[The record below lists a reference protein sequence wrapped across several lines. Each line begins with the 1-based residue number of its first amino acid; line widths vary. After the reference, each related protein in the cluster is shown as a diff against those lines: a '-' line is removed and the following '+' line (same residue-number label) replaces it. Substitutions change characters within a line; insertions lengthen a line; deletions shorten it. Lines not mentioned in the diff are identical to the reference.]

1 MTTRDESADN
11 ASDDAYDRLRRR
23 VLWSMPSGLY
33 VVGSRGNGEGGTVA
47 LNLMTANLV
56 IQVCV
61 EPKLIGVAIDAESVT
76 HGLMIQGGVFAISLL
91 PRTERTVVRKFV
103 KPITSS
109 DIGRDE
115 RGFVTTMAG
124 QAVHLGQTGAPLLA
138 VAAAGLECEI
148 RQRQDLGSHSLFIGE
163 VVAVV
168 GPDHDVELLRM
179 EDTRMNYGG

>member
-1 MTTRDESADN
+1 
-11 ASDDAYDRLRRR
+11 
-23 VLWSMPSGLY
+23 MPSGLY
-33 VVGSRGNGEGGTVA
+33 VVGSRGNDEGDVVA

-76 HGLMIQGGVFAISLL
+76 HGLMIEGGVFTISLL

-103 KPITSS
+103 KPMTSS
-109 DIGRDE
+109 DIGRDDS
-115 RGFVTTMAG
+115 GAVTTMAG
-124 QAVHLGQTGAPLLA
+124 QSVHLGQTGAPLLD

-148 RQRQDLGSHSLFIGE
+148 RQRHELGSHSLFIGE
-163 VVAVV
+163 VVAVT
-168 GPDHDVELLRM
+168 GPDHDIELLRM